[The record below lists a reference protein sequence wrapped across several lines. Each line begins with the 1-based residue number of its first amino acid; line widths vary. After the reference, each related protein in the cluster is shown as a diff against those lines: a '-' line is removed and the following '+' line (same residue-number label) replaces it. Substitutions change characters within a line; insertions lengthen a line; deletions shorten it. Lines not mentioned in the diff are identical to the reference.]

1 MPMML
6 GLHLFGMRKN
16 LLHQLP
22 GEVAKRQ
29 VNIYNLLALM
39 LLVLSIL
46 GAASGLIYGL
56 VIFNNWA
63 IAVGCAVLL
72 GFIFFLL
79 LQLLLFLSLQTRF
92 KEIKSQLSN
101 MNNLYE
107 QYKDHDLSGISD
119 EEALEMTTNYRMT
132 MRESAII
139 AEPTPFHF
147 SQLII
152 STLFVSIILT
162 ISFLVASAIQIW
174 MYRTTLNNTFFEIK
188 NSTEIVELAEASK
201 KQEKPLFLEQ
211 KMEAVW
217 TLQMLTPAKG
227 EDFKFVNCQSILMT
241 FDVLFSGLGNTKIVI
256 DLLFALLYLIPFLI
270 VKRSEEV
277 AGGALLKEASIEA
290 IGKSY
295 LMFLLS
301 SRDIQK
307 TKRKIETTFDYD
319 KVLGIK

>member
-1 MPMML
+1 MML

-22 GEVAKRQ
+22 EEVAKRQ

-63 IAVGCAVLL
+63 IAVGSAVFL

>member
-1 MPMML
+1 MML

>member
-188 NSTEIVELAEASK
+188 NSTEIVELAEAFK

-241 FDVLFSGLGNTKIVI
+241 FDVLFSGRGNTKIVI

>member
-22 GEVAKRQ
+22 EDVAKRQ

>member
-1 MPMML
+1 MML

-22 GEVAKRQ
+22 EEVAKRQ

-72 GFIFFLL
+72 GFVFFLL

-92 KEIKSQLSN
+92 KDIKSQLSN
-101 MNNLYE
+101 MDNLYE

-119 EEALEMTTNYRMT
+119 EEALEMATNYRMT
-132 MRESAII
+132 MRQSAII

-188 NSTEIVELAEASK
+188 NSTEIIELAEAFK

-211 KMEAVW
+211 KMEAG
-217 TLQMLTPAKG
+217 LAK
-227 EDFKFVNCQSILMT
+227 
-241 FDVLFSGLGNTKIVI
+241 KIK
-256 DLLFALLYLIPFLI
+256 DLEKKL
-270 VKRSEEV
+270 
-277 AGGALLKEASIEA
+277 
-290 IGKSY
+290 
-295 LMFLLS
+295 
-301 SRDIQK
+301 
-307 TKRKIETTFDYD
+307 
-319 KVLGIK
+319 